1 MPWTRA
7 GDSAA
12 TYPALMQ
19 LQGAPGAD
27 ERTVNEVFG
36 WLMRSAF
43 QSAAHLTDYV
53 IDAGTA
59 YMLGGSRTEEL
70 VRLCVA
76 AGLLTETTTGN
87 GIRAWTLIQD
97 PEFIHIRLRQEIEW
111 ERQQRNDTRDPAL
124 TVPVRRRD
132 GDNCRWCGV
141 LVQWRGKKTNRTGTL
156 DHLRPG
162 EPGTLDTL
170 VVACLGCN
178 SGRKNNVELWEDNH
192 KIRDAPATPNYGK
205 WTAKFLTDNGWPVEE
220 NVRSD
225 DESATVAAAGPA
237 RLDQAVR
244 PAAPPAARLA
254 PADAPSSPSAP
265 QPPPTAAQEA
275 PKSPPKSISQ
285 VDRTSSAGSGR
296 DGLGSPTGVPTGRRR
311 RRGKRGGK
319 TKPVP
324 TPEPATD
331 VQLEDPPEWAMNEME
346 AAS

>member
-1 MPWTRA
+1 M
-7 GDSAA
+7 
-12 TYPALMQ
+12 
-19 LQGAPGAD
+19 
-27 ERTVNEVFG
+27 NEVFG

-59 YMLGGSRTEEL
+59 YMLGGTRTEEL

-124 TVPVRRRD
+124 TVPVKRRD
-132 GDNCRWCGV
+132 GDNCRYCGV
-141 LVQWRGKKTNRTGTL
+141 LVMYRGKKSNRTATM

-162 EPGTLDTL
+162 EPGTVDTL
-170 VVACLGCN
+170 VVTCLGCN
-178 SGRKNNVELWEDNH
+178 SGRKNNVELWDDNH
-192 KIRDAPATPNYGK
+192 KIRDAPVIPNYGK
-205 WTAKFLTDNGWPVEE
+205 WTAKFLTDNGWPVRV

-225 DESATVAAAGPA
+225 DESATVAAAGNA
-237 RLDQAVR
+237 RPDQAVR
-244 PAAPPAARLA
+244 PVAPPAARLA
-254 PADAPSSPSAP
+254 PVDAPEAP
-265 QPPPTAAQEA
+265 TPAQE
-275 PKSPPKSISQ
+275 PQKSPPKSTSQ

-296 DGLGSPTGVPTGRRR
+296 DGLESPTGAPTGRRR

-319 TKPVP
+319 GRPGPNTQV
-324 TPEPATD
+324 TEIEE
-331 VQLEDPPEWAMNEME
+331 LGE
-346 AAS
+346 AS

>member
-12 TYPALMQ
+12 TYPALIQ

-59 YMLGGSRTEEL
+59 YMLGGTRTDEL

-124 TVPVRRRD
+124 TVPVKLRD

-141 LVQWRGKKTNRTGTL
+141 LVMYRGKKSNRTATM

-162 EPGTLDTL
+162 EPATVDTL
-170 VVACLGCN
+170 VVTCLGCN
-178 SGRKNNVELWEDNH
+178 SGRRNNVELWEDNH
-192 KIRDAPATPNYGK
+192 KIRAAPAVPNYGK
-205 WTAKFLTDNGWPVEE
+205 WTAKFLTDNGWPVQV

-225 DESATVAAAGPA
+225 DESATVAAAGNA
-237 RLDQAVR
+237 RPDQAVR
-244 PAAPPAARLA
+244 PVAPPAARPAPVDA
-254 PADAPSSPSAP
+254 PAAPTPVQEP
-265 QPPPTAAQEA
+265 QEPQE
-275 PKSPPKSISQ
+275 SPPKSTSQ

-296 DGLGSPTGVPTGRRR
+296 DGSGSPTGVPTGRRR

-319 TKPVP
+319 GRPGPNTQVP
-324 TPEPATD
+324 EIEE
-331 VQLEDPPEWAMNEME
+331 LGE
-346 AAS
+346 AS

>member
-1 MPWTRA
+1 
-7 GDSAA
+7 
-12 TYPALMQ
+12 MQ

-27 ERTVNEVFG
+27 DRTVNEVFG
-36 WLMRSAF
+36 WIMRCAF

-59 YMLGGSRTEEL
+59 YMLGGARTDEL

-76 AGLLTETTTGN
+76 AGLLTETTTSN

-141 LVQWRGKKTNRTGTL
+141 LVQWRGKKTNRTATL
-156 DHLRPG
+156 DHQVPG
-162 EPGTLDTL
+162 VAATVATL

-178 SGRKNNVELWEDNH
+178 SGRKDNVELWADNH
-192 KIRDAPATPNYGK
+192 TLRPEPARPNYGK
-205 WTAKFLTDNGWPVEE
+205 WTAKFLTDNGWPTQE

-225 DESATVAAAGPA
+225 DESATLAAAGTA
-237 RLDQAVR
+237 RPDPAVR
-244 PAAPPAARLA
+244 PAAPPAAR
-254 PADAPSSPSAP
+254 PALDNPPAGAE
-265 QPPPTAAQEA
+265 PPPGHLAA
-275 PKSPPKSISQ
+275 PKHVPNSPPKSISQ
-285 VDRTSSAGSGR
+285 VDGSSSAGSGR
-296 DGLGSPTGVPTGRRR
+296 DGSEAPTGVPTGRRR

-319 TKPVP
+319 GRSVP
-324 TPEPATD
+324 DTQSVLIEG
-331 VQLEDPPEWAMNEME
+331 PPGWARDEMGE
-346 AAS
+346 AS

>member
-1 MPWTRA
+1 VPWTRA

-59 YMLGGSRTEEL
+59 YMLGGVRTDEL

-156 DHLRPG
+156 DHQMPG
-162 EPGTLDTL
+162 QAATVDTL

-192 KIRDAPATPNYGK
+192 TIRPKPATPNYGK
-205 WTAKFLTDNGWPVEE
+205 WTAKFLTENGWPVQE

-225 DESATVAAAGPA
+225 DESATVAAAGTA
-237 RLDQAVR
+237 RPDPAVR
-244 PAAPPAARLA
+244 PTAPPAARPERPNVAPVA
-254 PADAPSSPSAP
+254 PAAPRV
-265 QPPPTAAQEA
+265 
-275 PKSPPKSISQ
+275 PKSPQKSISE

-296 DGLGSPTGVPTGRRR
+296 DGSGSPTGVPTGRRR

-324 TPEPATD
+324 NTQTQVTD
-331 VQLEDPPEWAMNEME
+331 VRREDPPEWALEEMGE
-346 AAS
+346 RP

>member
-1 MPWTRA
+1 
-7 GDSAA
+7 
-12 TYPALMQ
+12 MQ

-36 WLMRSAF
+36 WIMRCAF

-59 YMLGGSRTEEL
+59 YMLGGARTDEL

-76 AGLLTETTTGN
+76 AGLLTETTTSN
-87 GIRAWTLIQD
+87 GIRAWTMLQD

-141 LVQWRGKKTNRTGTL
+141 LVQWRGKKTNRTATL
-156 DHLRPG
+156 DHLVPG
-162 EPGTLDTL
+162 EAAAVATL

-178 SGRKNNVELWEDNH
+178 SARKDNAELWADNH
-192 KIRDAPATPNYGK
+192 TIRPEPPRPNYGK
-205 WTAKFLTDNGWPVEE
+205 WTAKFLTDNGWPTQE

-225 DESATVAAAGPA
+225 DESATVAAAGTA
-237 RLDQAVR
+237 RPDQAVR
-244 PAAPPAARLA
+244 PAAPPAAR
-254 PADAPSSPSAP
+254 PALDDPPAGAEPPPEASPKSAP
-265 QPPPTAAQEA
+265 N
-275 PKSPPKSISQ
+275 SISQ
-285 VDRTSSAGSGR
+285 VDGTSSAGSGR
-296 DGLGSPTGVPTGRRR
+296 DGSGSPTGAPTGGRRR

-319 TKPVP
+319 SRNDSPAVP
-324 TPEPATD
+324 R
-331 VQLEDPPEWAMNEME
+331 EDPPAWVMEEME
-346 AAS
+346 GGAA

>member
-36 WLMRSAF
+36 WLMRCAF

-59 YMLGGSRTEEL
+59 YMLGGSRTDEL
-70 VRLCVA
+70 VRFCVA

-87 GIRAWTLIQD
+87 GIRAWTLLQD

-141 LVQWRGKKTNRTGTL
+141 LVQYRGKKTNRTATM

-162 EPGTLDTL
+162 EPGTVETL
-170 VVACLGCN
+170 VVSCHGCN

-192 KIRDAPATPNYGK
+192 TLRPAPAIPNYGK
-205 WTAKFLTDNGWPVEE
+205 WTARFLTDNGWPTQE
-220 NVRSD
+220 NVKSD
-225 DESATVAAAGPA
+225 DESATMAAAGTA
-237 RLDQAVR
+237 RPDQAVR
-244 PAAPPAARLA
+244 PAAPPAARPA
-254 PADAPSSPSAP
+254 PTDTPSEVPAP
-265 QPPPTAAQEA
+265 QPPPTPAIEAQ
-275 PKSPPKSISQ
+275 KSPPKSIPQ

-296 DGLGSPTGVPTGRRR
+296 DGSGSPTGVPTGRRR

-319 TKPVP
+319 SSAPVG
-324 TPEPATD
+324 PERND
-331 VQLEDPPEWAMNEME
+331 EMTE
-346 AAS
+346 ALG

>member
-27 ERTVNEVFG
+27 DRTVNEVFG
-36 WLMRSAF
+36 WIMRCAF

-59 YMLGGSRTEEL
+59 YMLGGARTDEL

-76 AGLLTETTTGN
+76 AGLLTETTTSN
-87 GIRAWTLIQD
+87 GIRAWTLLAD

-141 LVQWRGKKTNRTGTL
+141 LVMWRGKKTNRTATL
-156 DHLRPG
+156 DHQVPG
-162 EPGTLDTL
+162 EAATVATL

-178 SGRKNNVELWEDNH
+178 SARKDNVELWADNH
-192 KIRDAPATPNYGK
+192 KIRPEPARPNYGK
-205 WTAKFLTDNGWPVEE
+205 WTAKFLTDNGWPTQE
-220 NVRSD
+220 NVLSD
-225 DESATVAAAGPA
+225 DESATVAAAGTA
-237 RLDQAVR
+237 RPDQAVR
-244 PAAPPAARLA
+244 PAAPPAAR
-254 PADAPSSPSAP
+254 PALDD
-265 QPPPTAAQEA
+265 PPAGAGAA
-275 PKSPPKSISQ
+275 PKSPPMSIPQ
-285 VDRTSSAGSGR
+285 VDGTSSAGSGR
-296 DGLGSPTGVPTGRRR
+296 DGSGSPTGVPTGRRR
-311 RRGKRGGK
+311 RRGKRAGK
-319 TKPVP
+319 SRNGSQAVP
-324 TPEPATD
+324 R
-331 VQLEDPPEWAMNEME
+331 EDPPDWVMEEME
-346 AAS
+346 GGAA

>member
-1 MPWTRA
+1 
-7 GDSAA
+7 
-12 TYPALMQ
+12 MQ

-27 ERTVNEVFG
+27 DRTVNEVFG
-36 WLMRSAF
+36 WLMRCAF

-59 YMLGGSRTEEL
+59 YMLGGARTDEL

-76 AGLLTETTTGN
+76 AGLLTETTTGT
-87 GIRAWTLIQD
+87 GIRAWSLIQD

-141 LVQWRGKKTNRTGTL
+141 LVQWRGKRTNRSGTL

-162 EPGTLDTL
+162 EAGTIDTL

-178 SGRKNNVELWEDNH
+178 SARKNNAELWDDNH
-192 KIRDAPATPNYGK
+192 TVRPVPAAPNYGK
-205 WTAKFLTDNGWPVEE
+205 WTAQFLTDNGWPTQE

-225 DESATVAAAGPA
+225 GESATVAAAGTA
-237 RLDQAVR
+237 RPDQAVR
-244 PAAPPAARLA
+244 PAAPSAAR
-254 PADAPSSPSAP
+254 PALDEPPAGAETPSPVR
-265 QPPPTAAQEA
+265 
-275 PKSPPKSISQ
+275 KSPPKSIPQ
-285 VDRTSSAGSGR
+285 VDGTSSAGSGR
-296 DGLGSPTGVPTGRRR
+296 DGSGSPTGAPTGARRR

-319 TKPVP
+319 NRPVSSIAQG
-324 TPEPATD
+324 TG
-331 VQLEDPPEWAMNEME
+331 VLVEDPPEWAREEMGE
-346 AAS
+346 SA

>member
-1 MPWTRA
+1 
-7 GDSAA
+7 
-12 TYPALMQ
+12 MQ

-59 YMLGGSRTEEL
+59 YMLGGSRTDEL

-97 PEFIHIRLRQEIEW
+97 PEFIHIRLREEIEW

-124 TVPVRRRD
+124 LVPVRRRD

-141 LVQWRGKKTNRTGTL
+141 LVQYRGKKTNRTATL

-162 EPGTLDTL
+162 QPGTVDTL

-192 KIRDAPATPNYGK
+192 KIRDAPVTPNYGK
-205 WTAKFLTDNGWPVEE
+205 WTAKFLTDNGWPIQE

-225 DESATVAAAGPA
+225 DESATVAAAGTA
-237 RLDQAVR
+237 RPDQAVR
-244 PAAPPAARLA
+244 PAAPSAARLA
-254 PADAPSSPSAP
+254 LDNPPANAGQDPSGLA
-265 QPPPTAAQEA
+265 
-275 PKSPPKSISQ
+275 PPKSISE

-296 DGLGSPTGVPTGRRR
+296 DGSGSPTGAPTGRRR

-319 TKPVP
+319 TRPGP
-324 TPEPATD
+324 NTQAAQ
-331 VQLEDPPEWAMNEME
+331 VQLEDPPEWAMNELGE
-346 AAS
+346 A

>member
-12 TYPALMQ
+12 TYPALIQ

-53 IDAGTA
+53 IDTGTA
-59 YMLGGSRTEEL
+59 YMLGGTRTDEL

-76 AGLLTETTTGN
+76 AGLLTETTTAN

-141 LVQWRGKKTNRTGTL
+141 LVQWRGKKTNRTATL
-156 DHLRPG
+156 DHQRPG
-162 EPGTLDTL
+162 EPATVDTL

-192 KIRDAPATPNYGK
+192 TIRPTPATPNYGK
-205 WTAKFLTDNGWPVEE
+205 WTAKFLTDNGWPTQE
-220 NVRSD
+220 NVLSD
-225 DESATVAAAGPA
+225 DESATLAAAGTA
-237 RLDQAVR
+237 RPDQAVR
-244 PAAPPAARLA
+244 PAAPPAARQALDEPPAGAEPVPTPPA
-254 PADAPSSPSAP
+254 P
-265 QPPPTAAQEA
+265 TEA
-275 PKSPPKSISQ
+275 PKSLPKSIPQ

-296 DGLGSPTGVPTGRRR
+296 DGLGTPTGAPPGRRR

-319 TKPVP
+319 NKPGPNTGPQV
-324 TPEPATD
+324 AD
-331 VQLEDPPEWAMNEME
+331 VHTEDPPDWAKDEMGE
-346 AAS
+346 